1 MALVQ
6 TSGKIRTSGSGD
18 VNVTMPSN
26 FTAGNTALASGCR
39 YEGLPTGLTI
49 NGTAS
54 TLDSSTSSAL
64 SGVWIRR
71 VSNLTGGSNAAVLDT
86 PGGSD
91 YNTFS
96 IEERDDIDLTSPLD
110 EIGSTSGSGTSVSI
124 STAGATDTAN
134 EVVYGAFNVEHASST
149 LGVTATGSATASWT
163 ENDSNTY
170 QGGGGAYRVESTT
183 GTKSMTWTKSVS
195 GNWRGCVASYRI
207 ASGGGTAY
215 TLTADSGTFAL
226 TGTAASLLVGRKL
239 TADAGSYALTGQA
252 ANTLFGRKLTAEA
265 ASFVLTGTDAA
276 LKAGRLLSAEAGA
289 FALTG
294 ADATLVYEQAGS
306 YTLAADS
313 GSFALSGG
321 DVGLLAARVLAAEAG
336 SIALTGSGAALL
348 FWRRL
353 QADAGSFS
361 LTGQDAT
368 LTYEPVS
375 GAYTLT
381 AEPGAFTLTGADATL
396 AYSGEQR
403 ERFAGFEIVD
413 RPTGLWWLDRKRVEK
428 VAEEAKEEPR
438 KAREAAKEIVVEI
451 AKQHAED
458 PAPKPERMRD
468 VRQAIKPLLKPLGN
482 WNWTAL
488 YAKVYEQA
496 LTEQIRE
503 ELKRRDQMDEEDL
516 EILLMGI

>member
-26 FTAGNTALASGCR
+26 FTAGNTAIASGCR

-86 PGGSD
+86 LGGSD

-110 EIGSTSGSGTSVSI
+110 EIGSASGSGTSVSI

-207 ASGGGTAY
+207 ASGGGPTNYTQSVAGSVAASGSLGK
-215 TLTADSGTFAL
+215 TLTLVRTHSASIAPSGALSDAVTFARAYSAAITM
-226 TGTAASLLVGRKL
+226 TGSLAKMTAK
-239 TADAGSYALTGQA
+239 
-252 ANTLFGRKLTAEA
+252 
-265 ASFVLTGTDAA
+265 SF
-276 LKAGRLLSAEAGA
+276 
-289 FALTG
+289 
-294 ADATLVYEQAGS
+294 
-306 YTLAADS
+306 
-313 GSFALSGG
+313 
-321 DVGLLAARVLAAEAG
+321 AG
-336 SIALTGSGAALL
+336 SIAAVGAIAKQIGKGL
-348 FWRRL
+348 
-353 QADAGSFS
+353 AGSIESAGGAVGASVRLATVVGS
-361 LTGQDAT
+361 LTMAGD
-368 LTYEPVS
+368 
-375 GAYTLT
+375 LT
-381 AEPGAFTLTGADATL
+381 AE
-396 AYSGEQR
+396 
-403 ERFAGFEIVD
+403 
-413 RPTGLWWLDRKRVEK
+413 K
-428 VAEEAKEEPR
+428 
-438 KAREAAKEIVVEI
+438 
-451 AKQHAED
+451 
-458 PAPKPERMRD
+458 
-468 VRQAIKPLLKPLGN
+468 
-482 WNWTAL
+482 
-488 YAKVYEQA
+488 
-496 LTEQIRE
+496 TEGGGVSSIPYVIF
-503 ELKRRDQMDEEDL
+503 RRRRR
-516 EILLMGI
+516 